1 MSEQRQTEST
11 ANATSGQRVGISE
24 AGLPLVA
31 LIEPTLASIN
41 LELAHL
47 ELEGGNTQ
55 ILRVYIDSPTG
66 VTIDDCA
73 RASRHM
79 SAMLDV
85 EDPFETAYALEVSS
99 PGVDR
104 PLGRLGDWQDAIG
117 ETVQIKT
124 GRSIDG
130 RRRWTG
136 TLTALDDNNAI
147 VEVDN
152 QPHRVPLGLIQ
163 KANLQYSFDK
173 PRREESS

>member
-1 MSEQRQTEST
+1 MSDETQKPTPISADPLVRI
-11 ANATSGQRVGISE
+11 GLSE
-24 AGLPLVA
+24 ACRPLVA

-41 LELAHL
+41 LQLAHL
-47 ELEGGNTQ
+47 EMEGGSRQT
-55 ILRVYIDSPTG
+55 LRVFIDSPTG

-85 EDPFETAYALEVSS
+85 EDPISQAYALEVSS

-104 PLGRLGDWQDAIG
+104 PLGRLSDWEQALG
-117 ETVQIKT
+117 QTVNVKT
-124 GRSIDG
+124 SRSIDG

-136 TLTALDDNNAI
+136 TLAELEAGNAV

-152 QPHRVPLGLIQ
+152 GLHRIPLDMVQ
-163 KANLQYSFDK
+163 KANLKYSFET
-173 PRREESS
+173 PRRGEKS